1 MISSAA
7 LPLPSLVC
15 GVGSP
20 VVVSGLGVNVRSDG
34 AEPGGRVCAL
44 NSGTAS
50 LPTRTPAWCWHG
62 RKRQVLAGPGRKG
75 SVRLGKRGSSF

>member
-7 LPLPSLVC
+7 LPSIVC
-15 GVGSP
+15 GASRP

-44 NSGTAS
+44 NSGTVS
-50 LPTRTPAWCWHG
+50 LPTRTPGWCWHG
-62 RKRQVLAGPGRKG
+62 RKRQVLAGPGRK
-75 SVRLGKRGSSF
+75 RQCAIWEKRGLSF